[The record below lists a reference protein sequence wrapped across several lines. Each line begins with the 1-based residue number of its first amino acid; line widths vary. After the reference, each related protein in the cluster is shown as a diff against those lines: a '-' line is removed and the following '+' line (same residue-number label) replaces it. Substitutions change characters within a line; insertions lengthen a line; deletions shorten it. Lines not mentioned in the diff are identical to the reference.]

1 MANSTANLTGKLR
14 DQTRK
19 ARKLTILAG
28 NKRWRTAVRKGVA
41 ATVEHRDVGWGSDF
55 ATVLDVGGHHG
66 QFTLFALEQFPNAQV
81 ISFEPQAEGAAKIR
95 SAVAGDSRVRVL
107 NYALSDS
114 TGKAELHISKRSDS
128 SSLLPIGEGQTTAY
142 PGTEEA
148 TTEVIELETLDNL
161 LGDPPKRPTLLK
173 IDVQGAELSV
183 LRGAERTLAAVDE
196 IFVEC
201 SFVEL
206 YEGQALANDV
216 IDFLARHGFRL
227 AGVFGPAYDADGR
240 CLQVDALFRRS
251 ETATAQ

>member
-1 MANSTANLTGKLR
+1 MADSTANFTGKLR

-19 ARKLTILAG
+19 AKKLAVLAG
-28 NKRWRTAVRKGVA
+28 NKRWRAAVRQGVA
-41 ATVEHRDVGWGSDF
+41 ATVEHRDVGWDADY

-66 QFTLFALEQFPNAQV
+66 QFTLFALERFPDAKIV
-81 ISFEPQAEGAAKIR
+81 TFEPQAEGVAKIR
-95 SAVAGDSRVRVL
+95 SAIAGDARVTIQ

-114 TGKAELHISKRSDS
+114 VGTAELHISKRSDS

-148 TTEVIELETLDNL
+148 TTEEITLETLDNL
-161 LGDPPKRPTLLK
+161 LPDPLDGPVLLK

-183 LRGAERTLAAVDE
+183 LRGAENTLKSVDS

-206 YEGQALANDV
+206 YEGQALANEV
-216 IDFLARHGFRL
+216 IEFLAARGFRI
-227 AGVFGPAYDADGR
+227 AGVFGPAYDSDGR
-240 CLQVDALFRRS
+240 CLQVDALFSR
-251 ETATAQ
+251 Q

>member
-19 ARKLTILAG
+19 AKKLTILAG
-28 NKRWRTAVRKGVA
+28 NKRWRAAVRQGVA
-41 ATVEHRDVGWGSDF
+41 ATVEHRDVGWGKEF

-66 QFTLFALEQFPNAQV
+66 QFTLFALERFPKAK
-81 ISFEPQAEGAAKIR
+81 IITFEPQAEGVEKIKG
-95 SAVAGDSRVRVL
+95 AVAGDPRVTIQ

-114 TGKAELHISKRSDS
+114 VGKAELHISKRSDS

-148 TTEVIELETLDNL
+148 SVEEISLEKLDNL
-161 LGDPPKRPTLLK
+161 ITEPLEGPVLLK

-183 LRGAERTLAAVDE
+183 LRGAEETLKQVDS

-206 YEGQALANDV
+206 YEGQALANEV
-216 IDFLARHGFRL
+216 IDFLKERGFSF
-227 AGVFGPAYDADGR
+227 AGVFGPAYDSDGR
-240 CLQVDALFRRS
+240 CLQVDALFER
-251 ETATAQ
+251 Q

>member
-1 MANSTANLTGKLR
+1 MANSTANLTGRLR
-14 DQTRK
+14 DKARK
-19 ARKLTILAG
+19 ARKLTILAR
-28 NKRWRTAVRKGVA
+28 NKRWRTAVRQGVA
-41 ATVEHRDVGWGSDF
+41 ATVEHQHVGWGADF

-66 QFTLFALEQFPNAQV
+66 QFTLFALERFPQAQV
-81 ISFEPQAEGAAKIR
+81 VTFEPQAEGVAKIR
-95 SAVAGDSRVRVL
+95 QAVGGDARVRIL

-114 TGKAELHISKRSDS
+114 AGKAELHISKRSDS

-148 TTEVIELETLDNL
+148 TTELIELETLDAL
-161 LGDPPKRPTLLK
+161 LPDPPKGPVLLK

-183 LRGAERTLAAVDE
+183 LRGAEQTLKSVDA

-206 YEGQALANDV
+206 YEGQALANEV
-216 IDFLARHGFRL
+216 IEFLAERGFRI

-240 CLQVDALFRRS
+240 CLQVDALFKRND
-251 ETATAQ
+251 

>member
-1 MANSTANLTGKLR
+1 MANSTANFTGKLR

-19 ARKLTILAG
+19 AKKLAILAG
-28 NKRWRTAVRKGVA
+28 NKRWRNAVRQGVA
-41 ATVEHRDVGWGSDF
+41 ATVEHRDVGWGADF

-66 QFTLFALEQFPNAQV
+66 QFTLFALERFPRAQ
-81 ISFEPQAEGAAKIR
+81 IITFEPQAEGVEKIR
-95 SAVAGDSRVRVL
+95 GAVAGDPRVRIE

-114 TGKAELHISKRSDS
+114 VGKAELHISKRSDS

-148 TTEVIELETLDNL
+148 TTEEIALEKLDNL
-161 LGDPPKRPTLLK
+161 LTDPLEGPVLLK

-183 LRGAERTLAAVDE
+183 LRGAEKTLESVDS

-206 YEGQALANDV
+206 YEGQALANEV
-216 IDFLARHGFRL
+216 IEFLAARGFDL
-227 AGVFGPAYDADGR
+227 AGVFGPAYDADGV
-240 CLQVDALFRRS
+240 CLQVDALFKRR
-251 ETATAQ
+251 